1 MYSTSDQP
9 RGLSFDS
16 ANVGVP
22 QPWAVTCRR
31 VEYAGEVIIAETL
44 NPEWLLP
51 LEGGLDFRVV
61 LFTVPRRMRHR
72 TVAHPRTALAVP
84 TRVPGQADQLGTELK
99 AIREAS
105 ARYVTGGERGGGELR
120 DAMAAREQ
128 SLRGEL
134 ASRYTAAYARG
145 RVYTHPEVEVR
156 PADIFQGELPASWVD
171 RLASELLVSACP
183 ELPFDDT
190 MLPETLTPERVAR
203 VFKGLLQ
210 GEEAE
215 LALAFGPALALT
227 RPEATGFDPE
237 GSQVVEIVADLLGAA
252 DGHLPVVEVVSEL
265 GSRHGIPR
273 ALAALY
279 LMAFVRH
286 ARAELELGATHSVRS
301 IRGGRFPADRITWD
315 LVPEVAFSE
324 TLVDHSGWLRLDSK
338 PTWNTVLPYAT
349 LLHPDLPATDGTAP
363 AADQEAVLLEL
374 LAKLDRQVAKLRV
387 MNDEL
392 EAALGA
398 PAAEA
403 SQVLDGLSALCDAI
417 GYQEFHLICQ
427 QRYGGPANLKDA
439 LALKDRLEQLAP
451 AVTAIGDARQYLSG
465 IAFGAEDGGLQL
477 EHCAVSA
484 RIELT
489 SLLENPSLWPS
500 IERGL
505 GEFRSKY
512 STLYLA
518 HHTRYYEQEQEIS
531 RRLERLTPQVDALAR
546 FNEMPELGEP
556 IGVDAQERL
565 QVVVGSIKSCS
576 TAADR
581 IWLETS
587 PRCQKCSLGLDEE
600 VPRREADAA
609 MDGVE
614 MAMREYSRVLG
625 SHGARMVLAN
635 PTSAQLTKFVELV
648 QVADPSALADV
659 LNDDVVEF
667 LRQFLTSH

>member
-9 RGLSFDS
+9 RSLSFDS
-16 ANVGVP
+16 ASVGVP

-72 TVAHPRTALAVP
+72 TVQDPRTALAVP
-84 TRVPGQADQLGTELK
+84 ARVPGQADQLATELR

-120 DAMAAREQ
+120 AAMAAREQ

-134 ASRYTAAYARG
+134 ASRYTAAYAPG
-145 RVYTHPEVEVR
+145 RIYTHPEVEVR
-156 PADIFQGELPASWVD
+156 PGDIFQGEVPATWVD

-183 ELPFDDT
+183 ELPFDAAL
-190 MLPETLTPERVAR
+190 LPETLTPELVAR
-203 VFKGLLQ
+203 IFKGLLQ
-210 GEEAE
+210 DEEAE
-215 LALAFGPALALT
+215 LAVAFGPALALT
-227 RPEATGFDPE
+227 RPEATGFDAE
-237 GSQVVEIVADLLGAA
+237 GSQVVEIIADLLGAA
-252 DGHLPVVEVVSEL
+252 GEHLPVVEVVARL

-273 ALAALY
+273 ALATLY
-279 LMAFVRH
+279 VMAFVRH
-286 ARAELELGATHSVRS
+286 ARAELELGANHGVESV
-301 IRGGRFPADRITWD
+301 RGGRFPADRITWD

-349 LLHPDLPATDGTAP
+349 LLHPDLHATDGTAP
-363 AADQEAVLLEL
+363 AADQEALLLEL
-374 LAKLDRQVAKLRV
+374 LAILKRQVTKLRV
-387 MNDEL
+387 VTEEL

-403 SQVLDGLSALCDAI
+403 SRVLDGLSALCDAT
-417 GYQEFHLICQ
+417 GYQQFHLICQ
-427 QRYGGPANLKDA
+427 QRYGGPANLRDA
-439 LALKDRLEQLAP
+439 LALRDRLEQLAP
-451 AVTAIGDARQYLSG
+451 AVTAIGEARQYLGG
-465 IAFGAEDGGLQL
+465 IAFGPEDGDLQL
-477 EHCAVSA
+477 EHSAVSA

-489 SLLENPSLWPS
+489 SLLETPSLWPS
-500 IERGL
+500 IEGRL
-505 GEFRSKY
+505 ADFQSKY
-512 STLYLA
+512 SGRYIA
-518 HHTRYYEQEQEIS
+518 HHTRYYEQEQEIG
-531 RRLERLTPQVDALAR
+531 RRLDRLTPQVDALAR

-565 QVVVGSIKSCS
+565 QVVVGSRRSCS
-576 TAADR
+576 TAAEQIR
-581 IWLETS
+581 LVTS
-587 PRCQKCSLGLDEE
+587 PRCQTCSLGLDEE

-614 MAMREYSRVLG
+614 TAMREYSRLLG

-659 LNDDVVEF
+659 LNDDVVGF
-667 LRQFLTSH
+667 LRQFLASS

>member
-9 RGLSFDS
+9 RILSFDS
-16 ANVGVP
+16 ASVGIP

-51 LEGGLDFRVV
+51 LDGGLNFRIV

-72 TVAHPRTALAVP
+72 TVEDPRTALAVP
-84 TRVPGQADQLGTELK
+84 ARVPGQADQLGTELR

-105 ARYVTGGERGGGELR
+105 ARHAAGGERGGGELQA
-120 DAMAAREQ
+120 AMAAREQ
-128 SLRGEL
+128 SLRAEL
-134 ASRYTAAYARG
+134 ASRYTAAYAQG
-145 RVYTHPEVEVR
+145 RIYAHPEVKVR
-156 PADIFQGELPASWVD
+156 PGDIFQGELPAFWVD
-171 RLASELLVSACP
+171 RLASELLISACP
-183 ELPFDDT
+183 KLPFDDT
-190 MLPETLTPERVAR
+190 LLPETLTPELVAQ
-203 VFKGLLQ
+203 VFRGLLQ
-210 GEEAE
+210 EEGAE
-215 LALAFGPALALT
+215 LALAFGQPLALT

-237 GSQVVEIVADLLGAA
+237 GSEVVEIIADLLGAA
-252 DGHLPVVEVVSEL
+252 GGPLPVTDVVAKL
-265 GSRHGIPR
+265 GSQHGIPR

-279 LMAFVRH
+279 VMAFVRH
-286 ARAELELGATHSVRS
+286 ARAELELGANHTVKD

-324 TLVDHSGWLRLDSK
+324 TLVDHAGLLRLDSK
-338 PTWNTVLPYAT
+338 PTWNTVVPYAT
-349 LLHPDLPATDGTAP
+349 LLHPDLRATDGTAP
-363 AADQEAVLLEL
+363 AADREPLLLEL
-374 LAKLDRQVAKLRV
+374 LAKLERQVTKLKV
-387 MNDEL
+387 VVQQL
-392 EAALGA
+392 EAALSA

-403 SQVLDGLSALCDAI
+403 SQMLDGLSALCVAT

-427 QRYGGPANLKDA
+427 QRYRGPANLKDA
-439 LALKDRLEQLAP
+439 LALRDRLEQLAP
-451 AVTAIGDARQYLSG
+451 AVTAIGDARQYLSD
-465 IAFGAEDGGLQL
+465 IAFGPEDGDLQL
-477 EHCAVSA
+477 EHSAVSG

-500 IERGL
+500 IEGRL

-512 STLYLA
+512 SARYLA
-518 HHTRYYEQEQEIS
+518 HHTRYCEQEREIG
-531 RRLERLTPQVDALAR
+531 RRLERLTPHVDALAR

-565 QVVVGSIKSCS
+565 QVVVGSLKSCS
-576 TAADR
+576 TATDQIR
-581 IWLETS
+581 LETS
-587 PRCQKCSLGLDEE
+587 PRCQTCSLGLDEE

-614 MAMREYSRVLG
+614 TAMREYSRVLG

-667 LRQFLTSH
+667 LRQFLTSN

>member
-9 RGLSFDS
+9 RSLSFDS

-61 LFTVPRRMRHR
+61 LFTVPRRMRQR
-72 TVAHPRTALAVP
+72 TVEDPRTALAVP
-84 TRVPGQADQLGTELK
+84 ARVPGQADMLGTELRE
-99 AIREAS
+99 IRETS
-105 ARYVTGGERGGGELR
+105 ARYATGRERGGGELR
-120 DAMAAREQ
+120 AAMTEREQ
-128 SLRGEL
+128 LLLGEL
-134 ASRYTAAYARG
+134 ASRYTSAYAQG
-145 RVYTHPEVEVR
+145 RIYTHPEVEVR
-156 PADIFQGELPASWVD
+156 PGDIFRGELPASWVD
-171 RLASELLVSACP
+171 RLASELLVLACP

-190 MLPETLTPERVAR
+190 LLPEPLTPELVAG

-237 GSQVVEIVADLLGAA
+237 GSQVVENIADLLGAA
-252 DGHLPVVEVVSEL
+252 GGHLPVAEVVDRL
-265 GSRHGIPR
+265 GSRHGMPR

-279 LMAFVRH
+279 LLAFVRH
-286 ARAELELGATHSVRS
+286 ARAELELGANHSVQS
-301 IRGGRFPADRITWD
+301 IRGGRFPSDRITWD

-324 TLVDHSGWLRLDSK
+324 TLVDHSGWLRLESE
-338 PTWNTVLPYAT
+338 PTWNTVLPYAR
-349 LLHPDLPATDGTAP
+349 LLHPDLSATDGTAP
-363 AADQEAVLLEL
+363 AADQEALLLEL
-374 LAKLDRQVAKLRV
+374 LANLERQVTKLRGV
-387 MNDEL
+387 IEEL

-403 SQVLDGLSALCDAI
+403 SQVLDGLSALCDATR
-417 GYQEFHLICQ
+417 YQEFHLICQ
-427 QRYGGPANLKDA
+427 QRFEGPTNLRDA
-439 LALKDRLEQLAP
+439 FALRDRLEQLAP
-451 AVTAIGDARQYLSG
+451 DVTAISDARQYLSG
-465 IAFGAEDGGLQL
+465 IAFGPEDGALHL
-477 EHCAVSA
+477 EHSAVCA

-489 SLLENPSLWPS
+489 SLLETPSLWPS
-500 IERGL
+500 IEGRL

-512 STLYLA
+512 SGRYLA
-518 HHTRYYEQEQEIS
+518 HHTRYYEQEQEID

-546 FNEMPELGEP
+546 FNGMPELGEP

-565 QVVVGSIKSCS
+565 QAVVGSLRSCS
-576 TAADR
+576 TAADQIR
-581 IWLETS
+581 LETS
-587 PRCQKCSLGLDEE
+587 PRCQMCSLGLDEE

-614 MAMREYSRVLG
+614 TAMREYSRLLG

-667 LRQFLTSH
+667 LRQFLTNN